1 MKDSKV
7 KIAWSSGAQSQYA
20 SLCEEG
26 AHDARLGDI
35 AHFIDSFVSSLQSNP
50 YTKIGKHHH
59 KLVHSGQRKG
69 GFSCSFPETSNG
81 GHWEGLRFTYEV
93 YDVRKS
99 GALDSLPHYVLSHVS
114 ADDVVNSDYIV
125 FIQDAAWDYHDA
137 EADSKRLQHRDSN
150 DLSREEWIS
159 CEYATLRSGG
169 MGEAAARYLAERYYD
184 IHLHKD
190 ELDRQVHVPGTP
202 VLV

>member
-1 MKDSKV
+1 MRV
-7 KIAWSSGAQSQYA
+7 FRVTVVWSTGARFQYA
-20 SLCEEG
+20 SMVKQSSQ
-26 AHDARLGDI
+26 DARAVDVI
-35 AHFIDSFVSSLQSNP
+35 NFIDQFVSILQRDP
-50 YTKIGKHHH
+50 YSKIGKHHH
-59 KLVHSGQRKG
+59 KLTHSGQRKG
-69 GFSCSFPETSNG
+69 GYSCGFPSTSNG
-81 GHWEGLRFTYEV
+81 MMDGLRFTYEV
-93 YDVRKS
+93 YDVRKG

-137 EADSKRLQHRDSN
+137 GVDSKRLQHRDSN
-150 DLSREEWIS
+150 DLSREEWIF